1 MTKSTGAIPDLSQRV
16 KALIWEIFPPAD
28 APRIRELVRE
38 FHWTLGPAF
47 DDRIHLDILEICD
60 GKVERVRELVEL
72 AKVDWR
78 DLIMVAEYDAV
89 GGKIVQNDRGK
100 IRLAEL
106 HVEKMRRAADGE

>member
-1 MTKSTGAIPDLSQRV
+1 MEMVPELSQRV
-16 KALIWEIFPPAD
+16 TALIGEIFPPAD

-47 DDRIHLDILEICD
+47 DDRIHLDILEIC
-60 GKVERVRELVEL
+60 GGRIEKVRELVAL

-89 GGKIVQNDRGK
+89 DGKIVQNDRGK

-106 HVEKMRRAADGE
+106 HAEKMRRAEDGE

>member
-1 MTKSTGAIPDLSQRV
+1 METVPELSQRV
-16 KALIWEIFPPAD
+16 MALIGEIFPPAD

-60 GKVERVRELVEL
+60 GRIEKVRELVEL

-89 GGKIVQNDRGK
+89 DGKIVQNGRGK

-106 HVEKMRRAADGE
+106 HAEKVWRAEDGE

>member
-1 MTKSTGAIPDLSQRV
+1 MDPVPEVSQRV
-16 KALIWEIFPPAD
+16 TALIREIFPSAEV
-28 APRIRELVRE
+28 PRIRELLRE

-47 DDRIHLDILEICD
+47 DDRIHLDILEICG
-60 GKVERVRELVEL
+60 GKAEKVRELVEL

-78 DLIMVAEYDAV
+78 DLIMAAEYEV
-89 GGKIVQNDRGK
+89 KEGKIVQNERGK

>member
-1 MTKSTGAIPDLSQRV
+1 MEAVPELSQRV
-16 KALIWEIFPPAD
+16 TALIGEIFPPAD
-28 APRIRELVRE
+28 APCIRELVRE

-47 DDRIHLDILEICD
+47 DDRIHLDILEICG
-60 GKVERVRELVEL
+60 GKAERVRELVEL

-89 GGKIVQNDRGK
+89 DGKIVQNDRGK

-106 HVEKMRRAADGE
+106 HLEKMRRIQDSE

>member
-1 MTKSTGAIPDLSQRV
+1 MEPVPELSRRV
-16 KALIWEIFPPAD
+16 AALIGEIFSPAD

-38 FHWTLGPAF
+38 FHWSLGPAF
-47 DDRIHLDILEICD
+47 DKRIHLDILEIC
-60 GKVERVRELVEL
+60 GGRAEKVRELVEL

-78 DLIMVAEYDAV
+78 DLIMAAEYDV
-89 GGKIVQNDRGK
+89 RDGKIVQNERGK

>member
-1 MTKSTGAIPDLSQRV
+1 MEPVPELSQRV
-16 KALIWEIFPPAD
+16 TALIGEIFPPAD

-38 FHWTLGPAF
+38 FHWSLGPAF
-47 DDRIHLDILEICD
+47 DDRIHLDILEIC
-60 GKVERVRELVEL
+60 GGHAEKVRELVEL

-78 DLIMVAEYDAV
+78 DLIVAAEYEVRD
-89 GGKIVQNDRGK
+89 GKVVQNERGK